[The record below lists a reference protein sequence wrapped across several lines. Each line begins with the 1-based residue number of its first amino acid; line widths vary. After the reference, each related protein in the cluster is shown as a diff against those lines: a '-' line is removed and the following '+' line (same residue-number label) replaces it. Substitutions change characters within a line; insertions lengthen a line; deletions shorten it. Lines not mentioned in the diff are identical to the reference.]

1 TRTAG
6 RASAGS
12 RPDVETESS
21 TSYCRR
27 MSNRLDALVEA
38 TRERLEV
45 RKRERPLSQLEA
57 EASSRGEG
65 RPFAEALAHPGTSL
79 VAEYKRRSPS
89 AGPIREGA
97 AGEDIVR
104 AYERGGAAALSV
116 LTEWDHFGGTLD
128 DLRAARGVSELPILR
143 KDFTV
148 DPYQI
153 YEAKAVGADAVLLV
167 VGSLRPQ
174 DLGALYG
181 VARALELDAL
191 VEVHDQEELEA
202 ALELDADLIG
212 INNRNLEDFSVD
224 LQRSYDLL
232 VDVPAGKTVVSES
245 GITNRHQVE
254 ELEQVGVD
262 AVLVGEVLMRA
273 PDPEAATRELTRTEE
288 PTQA

>member
-1 TRTAG
+1 
-6 RASAGS
+6 
-12 RPDVETESS
+12 
-21 TSYCRR
+21 

-65 RPFAEALAHPGTSL
+65 RPFAEALAHPATSL

-97 AGEDIVR
+97 AVEDIVR

-174 DLGALYG
+174 ELGALYG
-181 VARALELDAL
+181 VAQALELDAL

-202 ALELDADLIG
+202 ALALDADLIG
-212 INNRNLEDFSVD
+212 INNRDLEDFTVD
-224 LQRSYDLL
+224 LQRTYDLL

-262 AVLVGEVLMRA
+262 AVLIGEVLMRA